1 MQPLKNA
8 KNNRRSYTFR
18 IFAVE
23 LISLNKGNRLC

>member
-8 KNNRRSYTFR
+8 KSNHRSYTFR

-23 LISLNKGNRLC
+23 FIR